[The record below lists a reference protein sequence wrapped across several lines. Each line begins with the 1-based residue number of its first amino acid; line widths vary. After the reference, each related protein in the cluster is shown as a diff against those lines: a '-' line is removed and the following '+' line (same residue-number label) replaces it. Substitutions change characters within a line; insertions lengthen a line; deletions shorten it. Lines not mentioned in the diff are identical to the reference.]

1 MRTTM
6 ALTLA
11 LLLGGCATPAERA
24 AQQQREVDEM
34 IVVYGPA
41 CERLGYANGSDQWR
55 SCILTMD
62 TKNAIARYRTSPTTT
77 TCFGHRGFFNCS
89 SF

>member
-11 LLLGGCATPAERA
+11 LLLGGCATQADRA
-24 AQQQREVDEM
+24 AQQQREVDDM
-34 IVVYGPA
+34 IAVYGPA
-41 CERLGYANGSDQWR
+41 CERLGNARDTEQWR
-55 SCILTMD
+55 ACILKLD
-62 TKNAIARYRTSPTTT
+62 TRNTERYRTSPTTT

-89 SF
+89 TF